1 MAGAEIVV
9 KEGGM
14 IDELKAWAPFV
25 GAVVAMIAGWWA
37 WRTSYLKALSDRVTH
52 LEGKLDVM
60 ATEHAAERLRVAELT
75 SENITLRG
83 ALSERE
89 RVIAAKDEEIAKWR
103 TRWEARRERQ
113 ITNPGA
119 EDSEADALDD
129 LAADRSDASGAHAH
143 PAPPPAPSAEGKP

>member
-1 MAGAEIVV
+1 MAGADLVV

-14 IDELKAWAPFV
+14 IEELKAWAPFV

-37 WRTSYLKALSDRVTH
+37 WRTSYLKALADRVTH

-60 ATEHAAERLRVAELT
+60 ATSHAAERMRVAELT
-75 SENITLRG
+75 SENITLR
-83 ALSERE
+83 AAVAERD
-89 RVIAAKDEEIAKWR
+89 RTIAAKDEEIAKWR

-113 ITNPGA
+113 ITNPGE

-129 LAADRSDASGAHAH
+129 LAADRSDASGVRVR
-143 PAPPPAPSAEGKP
+143 PAPPAPSAEGKP